1 MAEDKVTVVNL
12 VPVEVERP
20 QSSPEQTLE
29 QDAPDASLQTCA
41 VVDSECEVAAKVELG
56 TSEELDTAGNDTV
69 DSMAAA
75 LVGVE
80 KLELVELVETL

>member
-12 VPVEVERP
+12 VPVEVDCP
-20 QSSPEQTLE
+20 QSSPEHMTLQ
-29 QDAPDASLQTCA
+29 QDTSLQTCA
-41 VVDSECEVAAKVELG
+41 VDSECELAAKVEFG
-56 TSEELDTAGNDTV
+56 TSEELTAGNDTV

-80 KLELVELVETL
+80 VVDTLDTLDTL